1 MNHTEL
7 KNFAQKSRVDLINQV
22 GGKLKLI
29 LSEDSL
35 ERREHPGAIFNLEK
49 EIQQKGKERVIEEV
63 AYTWFNRFCAL
74 RFMDVNNYNFVK
86 IVSPRENEIHP
97 EILVEARNG
106 IVDEKVVSQDKKE
119 KVLDL
124 LSGRLQSKDAQS
136 EVYQILLTSYCN
148 SLNKSLPFLFKEI
161 TDYTELLLPTGL
173 LSSTSVLAECR
184 KALTE
189 ESCKDV
195 EVIGWLYQYYISEK
209 KDNLFK
215 DFRKGKKAEAKDIP
229 AATQLFTPHWIV
241 QYLVENSLGRL
252 WMLNNPKSNL
262 VDKMEYYIATEQEE
276 EDYLKISSPEDIKVL
291 DPACGSGHML
301 TYAFDLLY
309 AIYEEAGYS
318 PPSIPSLILKHNLY
332 GIEIDRRAAELA
344 SFALVMKA
352 RRKDNRFLDSNV
364 EPNVITLEPITIDA
378 DDLKEYVK
386 VVGDDLFSSEVLTT
400 LEQFKEADNFGSLIV
415 PAVKDASGVLQQLK
429 TINTD
434 AGMFVK
440 GAREKVL
447 TILKQAEYLSPRYH
461 VVLANPP
468 YMGAKNMNKRLSDWL
483 KVNYKDVK
491 SDLFSAFIVRN
502 LKLSLPK
509 GQLGFMSPNVWM
521 YLSSYEKLRN
531 QIIKKSSLQNLVELP
546 LTGFKGATVQIC
558 AFTLVNNKT
567 KEEGKFIS
575 LKEFRGADV
584 EMSLQTKEA
593 IRNPDCGWLYRA
605 SADEFKKIPG
615 SPIAYWLSEALLNT
629 FINYRKLSQYVDAS
643 IGLITGNNDYYIR
656 TWYETSYNKIGYGYT
671 RKEAKNSAIK
681 WFPYAKGG
689 TYRKWYGNIVDIINW
704 ENDGE
709 ELLTRLH
716 PSGKRTLAHN
726 FNLDKI
732 FKEGI
737 SWTVVTSGPPSFR
750 YIPQGFLFDAAGG
763 VCQSDTS
770 KTLDIVSFLNTK
782 YVEIL
787 LKVINPTLNLHP
799 GYIGILPV
807 FNLEEVPYY
816 IPEALI
822 NISKSDWDSYET
834 SWDFSS
840 LPLLDDVY
848 RGSTLKDTYSNLRSH
863 WNDMTLEMQRLEEE
877 NNRIFIEAYGLEDEL
892 TPDVPLDEIT
902 LTCNPYYRYRG
913 AKNKTEKQL
922 EKQLLADT
930 IKEFI
935 SYSVGCMFG
944 RYSLDKEGLILAN
957 QGDTYEKYLS
967 LVPNS
972 SFSAVKYNAIPILDD
987 NWFSDDIVEL
997 FRRFIKV
1004 TFGEENY
1011 DKNLTFVEKAL
1022 GKNIRD
1028 YFVKDFYNDHVR
1040 TYKKR
1045 PIYWMFSSPD
1055 SSFNVLIY
1063 LHRYQSDNVSVI
1075 LNEYLRVFK
1084 DKISLE
1090 MKHYDAIELDSN
1102 ASKSNKVKAL
1112 NESSRLL
1119 KISNELEKYEKEI
1132 FYPLATRKLEID
1144 LDDGVKVNYPKF
1156 GKALKKITG
1165 LS

>member
-7 KNFAQKSRVDLINQV
+7 KNFAQKSRVNLINQV

-106 IVDEKVVSQDKKE
+106 IVDEKVVPLDKKE

-124 LSGRLQSKDAQS
+124 LSGRLQSKDAQG

-161 TDYTELLLPTGL
+161 TDFTELLLPTGL

-215 DFRKGKKAEAKDIP
+215 SFRKGKKAEAKDIP

-262 VDKMEYYIATEQEE
+262 LEKMEYYIATEQEE

-309 AIYEEAGYS
+309 VIYEEAGYS
-318 PPSIPSLILKHNLY
+318 PSSIPSLILKHNLY

-344 SFALVMKA
+344 SFALAMKA
-352 RRKDNRFLDSNV
+352 RRNNNRFFDSSV

-386 VVGDDLFSSEVLTT
+386 VVGNDLFSSEVLTT

-415 PAVKDASGVLQQLK
+415 PALKDASEILQQLK
-429 TINTD
+429 TLDTD
-434 AGMFVK
+434 AGIFVK
-440 GAREKVL
+440 GTQEKVL

-461 VVLANPP
+461 VVVANPP
-468 YMGAKNMNKRLSDWL
+468 YMGGKNMNKRLSDWL

-502 LKLSLPK
+502 LQLALPK
-509 GQLGFMSPNVWM
+509 GQLGFMTPYVWM
-521 YLSSYEKLRN
+521 FISSYEKLR
-531 QIIKKSSLQNLVELP
+531 QYIIDKKSITSLIQLEYS
-546 LTGFKGATVQIC
+546 GFDGATVPIC
-558 AFTLVNNKT
+558 TFTLENRHKDNFK
-567 KEEGKFIS
+567 GSYIRLS
-575 LKEFRGADV
+575 DFRG
-584 EMSLQTKEA
+584 SQNQGPKTLEA
-593 IRNPDCGWLYRA
+593 ISNPDCGWFYRV

-615 SPIAYWLSEALLNT
+615 NPIAYWVNRKI
-629 FINYRKLSQYVDAS
+629 INNIANNKKISFYGKAVKGLDTCDNDQFVRLWHEVSKLKTDFSGSRA
-643 IGLITGNNDYYIR
+643 NK
-656 TWYETSYNKIGYGYT
+656 WYLYQ
-671 RKEAKNSAIK
+671 
-681 WFPYAKGG
+681 KGG
-689 TYRKWYGNIVDIINW
+689 EYRKWYGNNNVVVNR
-704 ENDGE
+704 EN
-709 ELLTRLH
+709 
-716 PSGKRTLAHN
+716 SGKEVR
-726 FNLDKI
+726 NLKNHRGKI
-732 FKEGI
+732 KSRPQNIRYYFKTGI
-737 SWTVVTSGPPSFR
+737 TWSAIGSGKSSYRILKNSIF
-750 YIPQGFLFDAAGG
+750 GG
-763 VCQSDTS
+763 GGNAFFPMENIKQFMM
-770 KTLDIVSFLNTK
+770 FLNSK
-782 YVEIL
+782 IPSVFLEIYNATFNNL
-787 LKVINPTLNLHP
+787 TGDLHNIPIIFSEKNTERIFDKVI
-799 GYIGILPV
+799 
-807 FNLEEVPYY
+807 F
-816 IPEALI
+816 
-822 NISKSDWDSYET
+822 ISQLDWDSYET
-834 SWDFSS
+834 SWDFSI
-840 LPLLDDVY
+840 LPLLDEKYKGVD
-848 RGSTLKDTYSNLRSH
+848 LKSTYSNLRSH
-863 WNDMTLEMQRLEEE
+863 WLEKTLEMQRLEEE
-877 NNRIFIEAYGLEDEL
+877 NNRIFIEAYELEDEL
-892 TPDVPLDEIT
+892 TPDVPLEEIT

-922 EKQLLADT
+922 EKQLLGDT

-935 SYSVGCMFG
+935 SYAVGCMFG
-944 RYSLDKEGLILAN
+944 RYSIDKEGLVLAN
-957 QGDTYEKYLS
+957 QGDTYEDYEDLI
-967 LVPNS
+967 PNS
-972 SFSAVKYNAIPILDD
+972 SFSAVKYNAIPVLDD
-987 NWFSDDIVEL
+987 SWFSDDIVEL
-997 FRRFIKV
+997 FRKFLKV
-1004 TFGEENY
+1004 NFGEENY
-1011 DKNLTFVEKAL
+1011 DKNLRFVEKAL
-1022 GKNIRD
+1022 SKSIRD

-1055 SSFNVLIY
+1055 GSFNVLIY

-1090 MKHYDAIELDSN
+1090 MKHYDAIELDPN
-1102 ASKSNKVKAL
+1102 ASKSDKIKAI

-1119 KISNELEKYEKEI
+1119 KIANSLEKYEKEI
-1132 FYPLATRKLEID
+1132 LYPLATRKLEID